1 MRGGTTGS
9 PTTYR
14 GAQIRTGDLSDPNGA
29 RYQAAPH
36 PEAAHRVPSPGTDRT
51 RFPGYVVF
59 IDNLEGRPMN
69 SVILIGNLAS
79 DVELREFG
87 EEKRLATFRLAVDRG
102 GKDAEADFFK
112 IAVWDRQAQL
122 CADYLAKGRKIGV
135 EGRLRYRTWEEE
147 GQKRS
152 SVE

>member
-1 MRGGTTGS
+1 
-9 PTTYR
+9 
-14 GAQIRTGDLSDPNGA
+14 
-29 RYQAAPH
+29 
-36 PEAAHRVPSPGTDRT
+36 
-51 RFPGYVVF
+51 
-59 IDNLEGRPMN
+59 MN
-69 SVILIGNLAS
+69 TVILIGNLAS
-79 DVELREFG
+79 DVELRQFG

-152 SVE
+152 SVEVVAYRVEFLSSPAQSGQVVPFEAAVA